1 MHTNILICAYIYTV
15 HTCLKLF
22 FTMLL
27 KALPLSIL
35 CGHTVMDINSESSID
50 ELFVRREVLSLEVSK
65 QQHYMSLV
73 DSAVVHWF
81 HATAYRYV
89 S

>member
-1 MHTNILICAYIYTV
+1 
-15 HTCLKLF
+15 
-22 FTMLL
+22 MLL
-27 KALPLSIL
+27 KTPPLSIL
-35 CGHTVMDINSESSID
+35 CGHAMMGINSESSID
-50 ELFVRREVLSLEVSK
+50 ESFARREVLSLEESK

>member
-1 MHTNILICAYIYTV
+1 MYCIYIFIS
-15 HTCLKLF
+15 CSKLLV
-22 FTMLL
+22 TMLL

-35 CGHTVMDINSESSID
+35 CGHTVMGINSESSID
-50 ELFVRREVLSLEVSK
+50 ESFVRRKVLSLEVSK